1 MFFARV
7 LIVSVA
13 VLAAGVAQ
21 AQDRAQSES
30 ACGRDASRVC
40 KKVINDGDMAILGC
54 LKENRARLRPACL
67 KHLQE
72 HGQL

>member
-7 LIVSVA
+7 LIVSAA
-13 VLAAGVAQ
+13 VLAAGQAM
-21 AQDRAQSES
+21 AQDRAQGES

-54 LKENRARLRPACL
+54 LKENRARLRPVCI
-67 KHLQE
+67 KHLQDN
-72 HGQL
+72 GQL